1 MENWESIMKTKNA
14 VQVEIARGLLEQ
26 NGIMAVVMDKKD
38 SSYSNIF
45 GYVELL
51 VPRQDAEAAKALLD
65 NEIKPE

>member
-14 VQVEIARGLLEQ
+14 VQVEIARGFLEE
-26 NGIMAVVMDKKD
+26 NGIVAVVMDKKD

>member
-1 MENWESIMKTKNA
+1 MENWESIMKTKNS
-14 VQVEIARGLLEQ
+14 VQVEIARGLLEE
-26 NGIMAVVMDKKD
+26 NGIPAVVMDKKD

-51 VPRQDAEAAKALLD
+51 VPRQDAEAAKALLN

>member
-1 MENWESIMKTKNA
+1 MKTKNA
-14 VQVEIARGLLEQ
+14 VQVEIARGFLEE
-26 NGIMAVVMDKKD
+26 NGIVAVVMDKKD